1 MGKKRVI
8 KKAGQDVLG
17 KTASGSRAPKKRLE
31 RAILH
36 IEASYN
42 NTKLNLTDEMG
53 NSLVWSSSGSLGY
66 SGSKKG
72 TPFAA
77 SKVGELVADKAIA
90 MGVKDVEVVICGV
103 GAGREGAMRAVAA
116 KGINILSIKDRTP
129 VPFNGPKAPK
139 PRRV

>member
-8 KKAGQDVLG
+8 KKGGQDNTSRSAASQ
-17 KTASGSRAPKKRLE
+17 KTSKKKLDRG
-31 RAILH
+31 ILYV
-36 IEASYN
+36 EATYN
-42 NTKLNLTDEMG
+42 NTKLLLTDPSG
-53 NSLVWSSSGSLGY
+53 KAYAWSSSGSLGF

-77 SKVGELVADKAIA
+77 SKVGELLADRALA
-90 MGVKDVEVVICGV
+90 MGLKDADVIIKGV
-103 GAGREGAMRAVAA
+103 GAGRESAMRAFSA

-129 VPFNGPKAPK
+129 VPFNGPKPPK

>member
-8 KKAGQDVLG
+8 KKAGQDISG
-17 KTASGSRAPKKRLE
+17 RKASDSRVPKKKLE
-31 RAILH
+31 RATLH
-36 IEASYN
+36 VESTYN
-42 NTKLNLTDEMG
+42 NTKLNLTDPIG
-53 NSLVWSSSGSLGY
+53 NSLIWSSSGSLGY

-77 SKVGELVADKAIA
+77 SKVGEVIAEKALA
-90 MGVKDVEVVICGV
+90 MGVKDVDVIIRGV

-129 VPFNGPKAPK
+129 IPFNGPKPPK
-139 PRRV
+139 PRRN